1 MGEGVLMF
9 IRQQFKHY
17 DYTLDYLIDFPSS
30 YVEGNKYPVMFYIHG
45 YGLVGDAPDRLESL
59 CPLRRE
65 RLPEDLPF
73 ILVAPQCREKS
84 WLFIFETLN
93 AFVDDIISK
102 DFCDDKKVYLS
113 GSSMGG
119 YASWMLIQ
127 ADKDRFA
134 SAVICCG
141 GGQYWAA
148 GIGAFNGPAIRAVHG
163 KNDNTVLP
171 RESQILVERINL
183 SGGNAEL
190 RILDS
195 AHDVW
200 TPTFTDTETYYWL
213 NSHSK

>member
-1 MGEGVLMF
+1 MF
-9 IRQQFKHY
+9 TRAQFEYKGY
-17 DYTLDYLIDFPSS
+17 VLDYLIDYPND
-30 YVEGNKYPVMFYIHG
+30 YKKGKKYPVMFYIHG
-45 YGLVGDAPDRLESL
+45 YGLVGNTPERLETL

-65 RLPEDLPF
+65 RLPNDLPF

-93 AFVDDIISK
+93 AFVSDVISR
-102 DFCDDKKVYLS
+102 DFCDKNKVYLS

-119 YASWMLIQ
+119 YASWMLVQ
-127 ADKDRFA
+127 ADKDRFSA
-134 SAVICCG
+134 AVICCG

-148 GIGAFNGPAIRAVHG
+148 GIGSFNGLAIRAVHG
-163 KNDNTVLP
+163 KNDLTVLP

-183 SGGNAEL
+183 SGGNAQL
-190 RILDS
+190 ILLDT

-200 TPTFTDTETYYWL
+200 TPTFTNQETYYWL